1 MAGRAVRGLI
11 AGASLAVALGAAADA
26 PSPRTVNDAVFTKDQ
41 AREGKRLYR
50 QHCQMCHDRRYFEPV
65 LRSWDGRTLG
75 MLFETMS
82 STMPQ
87 TNPGMLPRE
96 NYVDILAYI
105 LDENDY
111 PDGESELDYRGGEL
125 DGIVIA
131 QP

>member
-1 MAGRAVRGLI
+1 
-11 AGASLAVALGAAADA
+11 
-26 PSPRTVNDAVFTKDQ
+26 
-41 AREGKRLYR
+41 
-50 QHCQMCHDRRYFEPV
+50 MCHDRRYFEPV

-87 TNPGMLPRE
+87 TNPGMLPRST
-96 NYVDILAYI
+96 YVDILAYI

>member
-11 AGASLAVALGAAADA
+11 AGASLVVALGAAADA
-26 PSPRTVNDAVFTKDQ
+26 PSQRTVNDAVFTKDQ
-41 AREGKRLYR
+41 ARKGKRLYR

-87 TNPGMLPRE
+87 TNPGMLPRST
-96 NYVDILAYI
+96 YVDILAYI

>member
-26 PSPRTVNDAVFTKDQ
+26 PSQRTVNDAVFTKDQ

-105 LDENDY
+105 LEENDY